1 MPTLHRELMAQ
12 IGYPL
17 HEMLSFLTLEGRKCW
32 KMLQVSSQHSWCH
45 NSPDVSW
52 SKSQVS
58 QDFSGV
64 NHSSNRNPSSL
75 VFRNSAP
82 CDLKLWPLFD
92 SGMYVCILYI
102 YTQNLQKKRW
112 GSGYIYIHIYIH
124 VYIHIYIRR
133 CVVWCIPNFYG
144 PFLKGLDDERG
155 QPSSTAPPIAT
166 SLPRIAWPSA
176 TGRHP
181 PGWFST
187 PKQTRDCS
195 SFTNNNGGLM
205 VFIEPTKMVI

>member
-32 KMLQVSSQHSWCH
+32 KMLQVSSQPSWCH

-124 VYIHIYIRR
+124 VYIHIYIYVDVLYDVSPIFMALFWRG
-133 CVVWCIPNFYG
+133 WMM
-144 PFLKGLDDERG
+144 KGDN
-155 QPSSTAPPIAT
+155 PAPPLLQ
-166 SLPRIAWPSA
+166 LPHLFLGSHDLRQL
-176 TGRHP
+176 G
-181 PGWFST
+181 GT
-187 PKQTRDCS
+187 PQ
-195 SFTNNNGGLM
+195 GGFPLQNKLGI
-205 VFIEPTKMVI
+205 VAVSPTTMEV